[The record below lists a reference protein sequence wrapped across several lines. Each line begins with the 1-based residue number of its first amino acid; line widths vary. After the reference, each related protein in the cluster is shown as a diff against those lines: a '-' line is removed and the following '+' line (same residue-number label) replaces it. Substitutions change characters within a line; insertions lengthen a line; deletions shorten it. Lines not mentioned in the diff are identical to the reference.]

1 MQTTITPEW
10 KGEVRK
16 RMTILGMTYEK
27 LAEDTGYSDSTI
39 RKYMCGLYTSDKPRE
54 RIERVLGMR

>member
-27 LAEDTGYSDSTI
+27 LAEETGYSDSAI

-54 RIERVLGMR
+54 RIERVLGMG